1 MEFSLFFRTF
11 AKEIKNN
18 GNMSQKIA
26 FRPHQTRG
34 IDMINTLRNM
44 GGKNKFQSIGWTVT
58 PEAYFIDESGIIR
71 KDLTRLL
78 EKEGYKIYT
87 LEEYEEEMKKSEP
100 TVEPSMVKLDEVCE
114 WIQKNMKKYVKYK
127 TSRGEDGEI
136 EFTIISHSVDMV
148 RDLRKEMEK

>member
-1 MEFSLFFRTF
+1 MN
-11 AKEIKNN
+11 K
-18 GNMSQKIA
+18 KIA

-34 IDMINTLRNM
+34 IDMINTLRDM
-44 GGKNKFQSIGWTVT
+44 GGKNRFQSIGWTVT

-71 KDLTRLL
+71 KDLIRLL

-87 LEEYEEEMKKSEP
+87 LEEYEEEMKKSEA
-100 TVEPSMVKLDEVCE
+100 TVEPSIVKLDDVCD

-127 TSRGEDGEI
+127 TSRGENDEI

-148 RDLRKEMEK
+148 KDLRKAMEE